1 LLGGGGDVYH
11 DLATH
16 DIDFALAL
24 ARDAFGGGDAV
35 AHAPD
40 EVYAVGSSSTP
51 ALAAAAVH
59 DAATVV
65 VTWRQR
71 GGLVATFDLS
81 RSSAYGGRA
90 ETRPGVA
97 TVFSASR
104 RQRRRIAATPRARS
118 GARRY
123 GYDQRCEVF
132 GDSGAALSVEN
143 PSAMPL
149 RCADAAGVG
158 TGPRVH
164 SFPERFRGAFER
176 DVAGFVESC
185 RGGGEPLVSRADA
198 VLATLVAEAAR
209 RSSELR
215 RPVRLVNAKSSSD
228 PADLALD
235 G

>member
-81 RSSAYGGRA
+81 RSSA
-90 ETRPGVA
+90 
-97 TVFSASR
+97 
-104 RQRRRIAATPRARS
+104 
-118 GARRY
+118 Y